1 MSQANAIQ
9 IGEGGIS
16 KFIKTAKPK
25 TPALNSRLARV
36 VRASTVESESASI
49 WLFQPGRNAKRLAEI
64 ECKKAISTQAP
75 RSQSTI
81 IHRKV
86 QQHT

>member
-1 MSQANAIQ
+1 MIGNLMQIGTGTWMQYLTYMCLSKLPVRSNMSQANAIQ

-36 VRASTVESESASI
+36 RAKHSGV
-49 WLFQPGRNAKRLAEI
+49 
-64 ECKKAISTQAP
+64 
-75 RSQSTI
+75 
-81 IHRKV
+81 
-86 QQHT
+86 